1 MEILI
6 GLMSTGIVE
15 LIKLLSQKYGKELS
29 ERIVHVIVFLICFMG
44 AYSLSAGILTMD
56 MVKYYIG
63 IFTTA
68 YTTYKL
74 ILNPALKVVGAKL

>member
-6 GLMSTGIVE
+6 GLLSTGLVE
-15 LIKLLSQKYGKELS
+15 LIKQLSKTLGYDMSKK
-29 ERIVHVIVFLICFMG
+29 IVHGLVFLICFVG
-44 AYSLSAGILTMD
+44 AYSLTTGILTMD

-74 ILNPALKVVGAKL
+74 ILNPGMKVAGIK